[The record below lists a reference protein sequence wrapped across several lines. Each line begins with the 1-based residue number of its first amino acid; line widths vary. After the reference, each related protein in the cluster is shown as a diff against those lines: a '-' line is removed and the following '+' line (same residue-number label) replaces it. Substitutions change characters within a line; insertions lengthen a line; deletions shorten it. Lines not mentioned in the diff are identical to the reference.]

1 MSATEAV
8 VVAVVFMPILFPIAI
23 NFGIDPIHF
32 GIMAT
37 VNLAIDYITPPHGA
51 ALFVSCDLSGQSIK
65 EVTPKLLPII
75 LAMIIV
81 LLVVTYLPE
90 IFMWIPNLM
99 VE

>member
-37 VNLAIDYITPPHGA
+37 VNLAIGYITLPYDTT
-51 ALFVSCDLSGQSIK
+51 LFASCGLSGQSIR
-65 EVTPKLLPII
+65 EVTPYKIGDTSASLHI
-75 LAMIIV
+75 
-81 LLVVTYLPE
+81 YLFFQE
-90 IFMWIPNLM
+90 NSG
-99 VE
+99 